1 MYKITEDFSKIVK
14 KYRTKY
20 YKDVLGLNYG
30 FVSSILN
37 GNRNCSEIIAKGIL
51 SICFEISL
59 SDEKIPKLLEKYF
72 IKTKE

>member
-1 MYKITEDFSKIVK
+1 MYKITEEFTKIVK

-20 YKDVLGLNYG
+20 YKDILRLNYG

-37 GNRNCSEIIAKGIL
+37 GNKNCSEIIAKGII
-51 SICFEISL
+51 SICFEL
-59 SDEKIPKLLEKYF
+59 PLADEKISELLEKYF

>member
-20 YKDVLGLNYG
+20 YKDVLGLNYA

-37 GNRNCSEIIAKGIL
+37 GNKNCSEIIAKGIL

-59 SDEKIPKLLEKYF
+59 SDERIPKLLEKYF

>member
-20 YKDVLGLNYG
+20 YKDVLGLNYA

-37 GNRNCSEIIAKGIL
+37 GNKNCSEIIAKGIL

>member
-20 YKDVLGLNYG
+20 YKDVLGLNYA

-37 GNRNCSEIIAKGIL
+37 GNKNCSEIIAKGIL

-59 SDEKIPKLLEKYF
+59 SDERIPELLEKYF

>member
-1 MYKITEDFSKIVK
+1 MYKITEEFTKIVK

-20 YKDVLGLNYG
+20 YKDILGLNYG

-51 SICFEISL
+51 SICFDLVLTDPIMPE
-59 SDEKIPKLLEKYF
+59 LLEKYF

>member
-1 MYKITEDFSKIVK
+1 MYKITEDFSRIVK

-20 YKDVLGLNYG
+20 YKDVLGLNYA

-37 GNRNCSEIIAKGIL
+37 GNKNCSEIIAKGIL

>member
-20 YKDVLGLNYG
+20 YKDVLGLNYA

-37 GNRNCSEIIAKGIL
+37 GNKNCSEIIAKGIL
-51 SICFEISL
+51 SIGFEISL

>member
-20 YKDVLGLNYG
+20 YKDVLGLNYA

>member
-20 YKDVLGLNYG
+20 YKDILGLNYA

-37 GNRNCSEIIAKGIL
+37 GNKNCSEIIAKGIL